1 LFIQQKMALKLFNT
15 KIQNKRF
22 DFMPRYYDE
31 RKERLELKRKQ
42 FQENENLTENERV
55 TAMREQL
62 KENWSHGKVR
72 QQANYQAN
80 FRILILIGVIVV
92 LGYFIFNGLDDIE
105 QVIHKIMK

>member
-1 LFIQQKMALKLFNT
+1 MALKLFNT
-15 KIQNKRF
+15 KIQHKRF

-42 FQENENLTENERV
+42 FQENENLSDSER
-55 TAMREQL
+55 TAAMREQL
-62 KENWSHGKVR
+62 KDNWSHGRAR

-105 QVIHKIMK
+105 QVIQKIMK